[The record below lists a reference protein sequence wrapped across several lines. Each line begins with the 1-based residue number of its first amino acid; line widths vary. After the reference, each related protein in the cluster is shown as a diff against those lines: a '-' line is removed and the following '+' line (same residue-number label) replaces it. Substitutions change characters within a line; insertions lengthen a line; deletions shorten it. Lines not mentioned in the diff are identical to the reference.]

1 MSTRVMPRCTID
13 AGEVHDVLYPF
24 VSLGADK
31 FPREVT
37 ANDCPRVSALCR
49 YAPDGIRTR
58 ATALKGL

>member
-37 ANDCPRVSALCR
+37 ANDCLR
-49 YAPDGIRTR
+49 YLDRW
-58 ATALKGL
+58 KGAAASTLASTFP